1 MLWGVVLFTPLDT
14 YTHIWPG
21 PLQSKPKLALA
32 SEPTVFVP
40 VCNLFIHYL
49 FVSVTKVF
57 VQSGFFAYLWLDWI
71 WGHWTAQLVILTPG
85 MLGEKAQRLLHRYF
99 PVLAWWYPTLVLASL
114 TRKLGLLLLIYYNV
128 WFPPPLPK
136 KKKQKNKKKTKNN
149 GLDMLQYH
157 TQKELCLFFFCP
169 PWFHHQA
176 LYLSTDETTLH
187 WLEL

>member
-57 VQSGFFAYLWLDWI
+57 VQSVFFFFCI
-71 WGHWTAQLVILTPG
+71 
-85 MLGEKAQRLLHRYF
+85 
-99 PVLAWWYPTLVLASL
+99 SL
-114 TRKLGLLLLIYYNV
+114 TRLDLRPLSCSAGDSHSGHAGRESTAAS
-128 WFPPPLPK
+128 PPLLPSASLVIFYPCARLFNQKAGPAFVDLLQCVIPPTSPKKQKKKTK
-136 KKKQKNKKKTKNN
+136 KKKQWPGYASVSHSK
-149 GLDMLQYH
+149 GIVP
-157 TQKELCLFFFCP
+157 FFFVP
-169 PWFHHQA
+169 RGFIIK
-176 LYLSTDETTLH
+176 LYIYLQMKLPYID
-187 WLEL
+187 